1 MSESESER
9 YTEAIVAMKTTTT
22 KTTTIIT
29 LASMSAQDRVEYARG
44 IATVANAQDEAQKR
58 LIERRSK

>member
-1 MSESESER
+1 
-9 YTEAIVAMKTTTT
+9 MKTTTT